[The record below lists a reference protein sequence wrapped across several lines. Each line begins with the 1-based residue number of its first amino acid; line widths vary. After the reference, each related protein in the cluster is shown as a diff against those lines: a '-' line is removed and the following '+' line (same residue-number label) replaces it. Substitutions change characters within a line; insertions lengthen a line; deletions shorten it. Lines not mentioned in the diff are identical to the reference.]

1 MVFLSLSLVLF
12 SSALYGYLQ
21 NRQLETYLLR
31 LTELGHHI
39 IHLRDEVIL
48 ASHQSPFP
56 AAKLMADLEAV
67 EVAVTRFQR
76 NDGGMIPDILY
87 PGALA
92 QISETFYTAT
102 LGLTLQL
109 TDLVDISVQ
118 HEHRQPVDPMTMNSI
133 PLTVDVMLV
142 YSPEQAQLHRLL
154 LSEERVDF
162 VEQSEM
168 QISEMQMAYRDLNA
182 INALLYLLLLMVMI
196 VLVAK
201 VRVNDLKVINA
212 VIQDEKAKAEAA
224 SQAKSVFL
232 ATMSHELRTPMNGVL
247 GIAQLIESETQE
259 PETKEQAKI
268 IMDSG
273 QHLLTLL
280 NDILDFSKI
289 EEGKMT
295 LEQVTFSLEGVIA
308 HLDTTLRPLAV
319 VKPIGFHLYN
329 HVPANAQL
337 EGDVARFRQILF
349 NLIGNAIKF
358 TEQGHVDVEFIPIN
372 DTLRVVVR
380 DTGIGIPNEKLDTIF
395 TPFEQAEN
403 STTRR
408 FGGTGL
414 GLAIVKEITQL
425 MGGTLSVTSREGI
438 GSEFTVDLPFLISH
452 DIDMDPLFTSASPP
466 CMNMTYSDSQGLKV
480 LLVEDNAVN
489 AMVAKRFCEKE
500 GHQVTHCLDAMK
512 AIEVL
517 KQTAFDVILMD
528 NHMPGLM
535 GSEAIRIIRQEL
547 KIKTVI
553 FACTAD
559 VFEAAHEEFIRNGAN
574 YVLTKPMQAHRLYQA
589 IDQFSDEI
597 ARYGASAVKQE
608 ESAILG

>member
-39 IHLRDEVIL
+39 IHQRDEVIL

-67 EVAVTRFQR
+67 ELAVSRFQR
-76 NDGGMIPDILY
+76 NDDGMIPDILY
-87 PGALA
+87 PGVLA

-109 TDLVDISVQ
+109 RDLVDISVQ
-118 HEHRQPVDPMTMNSI
+118 HGHHQSVDPMTISNA
-133 PLTVDVMLV
+133 PPTVDVMLV

-154 LSEERVDF
+154 LSAERVDF

-168 QISEMQMAYRDLNA
+168 RISEMQMAYRDLNA

-196 VLVAK
+196 ILVAK

-268 IMDSG
+268 ITDSG

-358 TEQGHVDVEFIPIN
+358 TEKGHVDVEFIPIN

-425 MGGTLSVTSREGI
+425 MGGTLSVTSREGF

-466 CMNMTYSDSQGLKV
+466 CMNVTYGDSQGLKV

-608 ESAILG
+608 ESEILG